1 MNSIT
6 SASTY
11 CFYNQPG
18 SSSSHWFLAI
28 HSLVFFCQARS
39 YRALFAKVHP
49 KMREAG
55 EAGNLCMKRSFV
67 NATELTEMRSADV
80 FCMFTNRDTTLH
92 RSSTLPSKTADQPQ
106 QDITDD
112 ELPPPPDDALWLG
125 INIARKAFGAPTCIP
140 WYSAAP

>member
-1 MNSIT
+1 
-6 SASTY
+6 
-11 CFYNQPG
+11 
-18 SSSSHWFLAI
+18 
-28 HSLVFFCQARS
+28 
-39 YRALFAKVHP
+39 
-49 KMREAG
+49 MREAG

-80 FCMFTNRDTTLH
+80 FY
-92 RSSTLPSKTADQPQ
+92 QPQ